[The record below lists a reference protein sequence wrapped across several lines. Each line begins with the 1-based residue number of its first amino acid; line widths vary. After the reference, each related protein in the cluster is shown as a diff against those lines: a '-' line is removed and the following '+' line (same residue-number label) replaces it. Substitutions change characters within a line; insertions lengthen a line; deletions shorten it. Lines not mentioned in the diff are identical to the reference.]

1 MTKPTISVICAV
13 YNRERVLA
21 DALDSIFQQ
30 SYPAIQ
36 AIVIDGLSSD
46 RTPVVVDR
54 YRDRIGVAVRE
65 KDEGIYDALNKG
77 IRHASGEVIG
87 FLHADDMLADAEV
100 LADVGRIFENPEV
113 DAVYGELLY
122 VAEDDQDRIVR
133 YWQESPYRVERF
145 RRGWMPP
152 HPTVYLRRKVY
163 EQFGDFRTDLGTAAD
178 YELMV
183 RLMVK
188 HQIRVKFLP
197 RVMVKMRV
205 GGKSNASLA
214 NRRKANLADANAWR
228 VNDLTPPPLLRLSK
242 PLRKLPQYWRRPR
255 PTSPT

>member
-1 MTKPTISVICAV
+1 MSQPTISVICAV
-13 YNRERVLA
+13 YNRQHVVA
-21 DALDSIFQQ
+21 DALESILGQ
-30 SYPAIQ
+30 SYPAVETV
-36 AIVIDGLSSD
+36 VIDGMSTD
-46 RTPVVVDR
+46 RTPEVVQQFG
-54 YRDRIGVAVRE
+54 DRIDVSVRE
-65 KDEGIYDALNKG
+65 KDDGIYDALNKG
-77 IRHASGEVIG
+77 IRHASGNVIG
-87 FLHADDMLADAEV
+87 FLHADDMLADSEV
-100 LADVGRIFENPEV
+100 LADVGRIFEDQSV

-122 VAEDDQDRIVR
+122 VAEDDISRIVR
-133 YWQESPYRVERF
+133 YWDERPYRAQRF
-145 RRGWMPP
+145 RLGWMPP
-152 HPTVYLRRKVY
+152 HPTVYLRREVY

-228 VNDLTPPPLLRLSK
+228 VNDLPPPPLLRLTK

-255 PTSPT
+255 PAPL